1 MTTAPLKSRV
11 ALVTGASRGIGR
23 AVSRELARQGA
34 QVIVVARNSEL
45 LGDLAREIG
54 SACLPVVCD
63 LNSQEDVERAA
74 HLVEQ
79 KWGRLDILIANAA
92 IMGPRTIL
100 SELQESDWRN
110 VLETNLSSNWRLIR
124 NFDHLLRASHAGRA
138 IFVTSGAGSRA
149 QMAAARGAYA
159 ISKAAL
165 DALARTYAS
174 ETADTN
180 VRVMLCNPG
189 PLRTDLRASIVPNE
203 DPMTLRTPADFAPK
217 VVEMCLPAWQES
229 GRMYDFPQ
237 DRLLDFAGP
246 S

>member
-1 MTTAPLKSRV
+1 MTTAILNGRV

-34 QVIVVARNSEL
+34 QVIVVARSAEL

-63 LNSQEDVERAA
+63 LNSQEDVERVT
-74 HLVEQ
+74 HLIDQ
-79 KWGRLDILIANAA
+79 RWGRLDILVANAA
-92 IMGPRTIL
+92 IMGPRTVL
-100 SELQESDWRN
+100 SELQETDWHN

-124 NFDHLLRASHAGRA
+124 NFDHLLRSSPAGRA

-149 QMAAARGAYA
+149 QMAPARGAYA

-174 ETADTN
+174 ETTATN

-189 PLRTDLRASIVPNE
+189 PLRTDLRAAVAPDE
-203 DPMTLRTPADFAPK
+203 DPMTLRTPAEFAPK
-217 VVEMCLPAWQES
+217 VVEMCLPAWQET

-237 DRLLDFAGP
+237 DKLLDFAGP